1 MIILDFIGFIFL
13 KFKSEIANVFWK
25 YKTLVENQSDCMIQ
39 TIRSDNG
46 KKYTSGRFQQFYD
59 ESSIEH
65 QLTELY
71 TLQHNCVSKKKKIR
85 AS

>member
-1 MIILDFIGFIFL
+1 M
-13 KFKSEIANVFWK
+13 
-25 YKTLVENQSDCMIQ
+25 ENQSDCMIQ
-39 TIRSDNG
+39 NIRSDNG

-71 TLQHNCVSKKKKIR
+71 TLQHNCVSKKKIG